1 MKVLVTGATGYIGGR
16 LVSRLIE
23 QGHAVRCLA
32 RDPAR
37 LEGRA
42 WLGVDVVQGD
52 ALDPASLARALDG
65 IEAAYYLIHSLASG
79 ESGFAER
86 DRTAARNFGEAAV
99 RAGTRQTIYLGGLGE
114 DRKELSAHL
123 RSRQETGEALRAT
136 GAPVTEFRAAV
147 IVGSG
152 SLSFE
157 MIRHLVERLP
167 VMIWPRW
174 LDTRCQP
181 IAIEDVL
188 RYLVAA
194 LGRPEAIGRVFEIG
208 GPDVLSYGEMI
219 RAYARIRGLKRFF
232 MRVPVLTPRL
242 SSYWVD
248 LVTPI
253 PRAYARTLV
262 EGLRSEVI
270 VRDPASRALFG
281 VEPTP
286 YETAVAQALEGE
298 IETDWAG
305 SFPASARDGQVSL
318 ESREGLVFE
327 RRARTVRASL
337 EKVFASFSGI
347 GGRRG
352 WYFGNALWQ
361 FRGLLDRAVGGV
373 GMRRGRRH
381 PDELRAGD
389 ALDFWRVESVVLGRS
404 LRLRA
409 SEPAA
414 TARHA
419 RMARPAAG
427 ACRVPGCGAGVDG
440 RCLEGYAGLADCPH
454 AGVEPGPWLDLP
466 EGADLDSV
474 GADRVARAATTRVIL
489 LAGAADTGKTTL
501 LASLYECFQRGPV
514 AGYAFAG
521 CETVFGF
528 ERRAYLGRIECG
540 RPGPDTARTSLTT
553 VPRWL
558 HLRVRDRQAEEPL
571 RSLLFSEIGGDFVR
585 LARNS
590 TDECRRL
597 TLARRADHFAI
608 LVDGAGLIQ
617 RQQRLAVT
625 NDAGLLLR
633 SCLDAEVLGRF
644 SFVDVLFTKW
654 DLVLRSGERT
664 EIEQFLEAFA
674 SRTRQLC
681 QPRLGRL
688 RFVQIAARPAPGSPL
703 GFGHGLSEL
712 LASWTAESPAVAQ
725 RGTVA
730 AWAPE
735 GTSEFDR
742 FLWRQLPALRQVG

>member
-232 MRVPVLTPRL
+232 MRVPVLSPRL

-248 LVTPI
+248 LVTPVD
-253 PRAYARTLV
+253 RAISHGLIESLVSEVVVTDPGPTAAAFDVTPMSVSEALAAALRDQDLDVTADFFGRTG
-262 EGLRSEVI
+262 GLQDGVDTVVIDLPVPADRSEAI
-270 VRDPASRALFG
+270 ADDLGR
-281 VEPTP
+281 
-286 YETAVAQALEGE
+286 
-298 IETDWAG
+298 
-305 SFPASARDGQVSL
+305 
-318 ESREGLVFE
+318 
-327 RRARTVRASL
+327 
-337 EKVFASFSGI
+337 I
-347 GGRRG
+347 GGSLR
-352 WYFGNALWQ
+352 WYGA
-361 FRGLLDRAVGGV
+361 AVGWALRIVLGWVLGERLRPRRPVRLEPGAPVDWWRV
-373 GMRRGRRH
+373 GRCEPKGTLLLH
-381 PDELRAGD
+381 SVGWAVGD
-389 ALDFWRVESVVLGRS
+389 AWLGYLTDGTSFRQAAAFRPRGVTGFLYWKALVPVHRV
-404 LRLRA
+404 A
-409 SEPAA
+409 F
-414 TARHA
+414 A
-419 RMARPAAG
+419 RMAR
-427 ACRVPGCGAGVDG
+427 R
-440 RCLEGYAGLADCPH
+440 RIT
-454 AGVEPGPWLDLP
+454 GP
-466 EGADLDSV
+466 
-474 GADRVARAATTRVIL
+474 
-489 LAGAADTGKTTL
+489 
-501 LASLYECFQRGPV
+501 
-514 AGYAFAG
+514 
-521 CETVFGF
+521 
-528 ERRAYLGRIECG
+528 
-540 RPGPDTARTSLTT
+540 
-553 VPRWL
+553 
-558 HLRVRDRQAEEPL
+558 
-571 RSLLFSEIGGDFVR
+571 
-585 LARNS
+585 
-590 TDECRRL
+590 
-597 TLARRADHFAI
+597 
-608 LVDGAGLIQ
+608 
-617 RQQRLAVT
+617 
-625 NDAGLLLR
+625 
-633 SCLDAEVLGRF
+633 
-644 SFVDVLFTKW
+644 
-654 DLVLRSGERT
+654 
-664 EIEQFLEAFA
+664 
-674 SRTRQLC
+674 
-681 QPRLGRL
+681 
-688 RFVQIAARPAPGSPL
+688 
-703 GFGHGLSEL
+703 
-712 LASWTAESPAVAQ
+712 
-725 RGTVA
+725 
-730 AWAPE
+730 
-735 GTSEFDR
+735 
-742 FLWRQLPALRQVG
+742 